1 MVFIYVYYRTDPAQ
15 ALLAA
20 ARIDALL
27 ATMAVHCATPPRRLQ
42 RCDDASTWMEVYE
55 SNADVTAFAAAL
67 DAAAATHGCT
77 AFIQGERHLECFAE
91 AGSPP

>member
-1 MVFIYVYYRTDPAQ
+1 MASIYVYYRIDPAQ
-15 ALLAA
+15 APLAA

-27 ATMAVHCATPPRRLQ
+27 DMMAAHCSAPPRRLQ

-55 SNADVTAFAAAL
+55 GIADVAAFAAAL
-67 DAAAATHGCT
+67 DAAVAAQGCT

-91 AGSPP
+91 ADFKP

>member
-1 MVFIYVYYRTDPAQ
+1 MASLYVYYRIDPAQ

-27 ATMAVHCATPPRRLQ
+27 AAMAVHCAMPPRRLR

-55 SNADVTAFAAAL
+55 GIADRAAFAAAL
-67 DAAAATHGCT
+67 DAAAAAQGCA
-77 AFIQGERHLECFAE
+77 AFIQGERHPECFAE
-91 AGSPP
+91 AGSTP